1 MVKNKLFEFA
11 EGKADAVENPMGSSA
26 VNDFYLSADMNCAE
40 SIIHAANTIYS
51 LGIDDQV
58 LRTASGFGGGM
69 GVGHLCG
76 AVSDCIM
83 AAGMLFVRERAHESD
98 VLQIITA
105 EFIERVEKHFNSL
118 LCNDI
123 QKSYYQEES
132 GCSQVVY
139 EIAELFWDLVLEYDS
154 KRVR

>member
-1 MVKNKLFEFA
+1 MIKKNLFEFA
-11 EGKADAVENPMGSSA
+11 ESPAVSMKNPMGASA

-40 SIIHAANTIYS
+40 SIMRAANTIYS
-51 LGIDDQV
+51 LGLDDQV

-76 AVSDCIM
+76 AVSGCIM

-123 QKSYYQEES
+123 QKSHCHEDL

-139 EIAELFWDLVLEYDS
+139 ETAELFWNLVLEYDD